1 MRPGGDGDTGRAGP
15 SLSTARGLTYRGAP
29 WYNYR
34 AMKQTALVVLLTV
47 SVAAAV
53 AVPWTAAS
61 ADLSTSAV
69 QTLAPCE
76 ARLLEGPRSEQFR
89 AHLERLTREPHVA
102 GSPASF
108 RVIEYL
114 EQSMRTAGLTVER
127 HEYDVYLPHH
137 VRSEAALVTPLRM
150 PLNNQENVVAED
162 RFSADP
168 ALGTGWGAFSGEGDV
183 TGPVVYV
190 NYGRKEDFET
200 LARAGVDVKGK
211 VVVARFG
218 GNFRGYK
225 AKYAEEAGAIGLIV
239 YTDPMDGGYVSGPV
253 YPEGRFANDSTVQ
266 RGSYLTL
273 DYTGDPLTPFE
284 PAYPSDSG
292 KAVTRLD
299 PADVAFHTIPVV
311 PLPYGS
317 AKEILQRMTGAPVP
331 AGWQGGLPFTYRLTG
346 PADLTVRLHVEQ
358 PRKLTR
364 VANVVGTI
372 EGREFP
378 DEWVI
383 FGSHHDAWGHGAT
396 DPNSGTAML
405 LTLADA
411 LGTLDGDCRP
421 RRTIKFA
428 HWDAEEFFIM
438 GSAEWVEEF
447 RDELREKAVAYINA
461 DSAVTGANFG
471 GSSSPSL
478 KRLMV
483 DAGRAVTHPD
493 TGSPVYAQWEARL
506 PRGQEPDFGN
516 LGGGSDHVPFY
527 SHIGIPAAGPG
538 MSGATPIYHSNYDT
552 FAWFERFGD
561 PKFEYGPTLARL
573 NGIVALRLA
582 SHDILPFD
590 LVRYATDL
598 ERHIGDLEGVAT
610 ERKRTGRFPALRA
623 ELKPLRAA
631 ADAFVAARDRRAT
644 RTSEH
649 LARINARLIQVERAL
664 VHEGGLP
671 FGAWNRSVYAS
682 PDPWSGYAAW
692 MLPGLRFQVEVG
704 TDAEVAAWE
713 QIYAERMRAL
723 TAAIQAATA
732 ALR

>member
-1 MRPGGDGDTGRAGP
+1 VSRFVVQLTPMKHAATALLLTGFGVMALDAGPAGPGGAG
-15 SLSTARGLTYRGAP
+15 TAQA
-29 WYNYR
+29 
-34 AMKQTALVVLLTV
+34 
-47 SVAAAV
+47 
-53 AVPWTAAS
+53 
-61 ADLSTSAV
+61 
-69 QTLAPCE
+69 LAPCE
-76 ARLLEGPRSEQFR
+76 ARLLELPQPDQFR
-89 AHLERLTREPHVA
+89 RHLEALTREPHVA
-102 GSPASF
+102 GSPESF

-114 EQSMRTAGLTVER
+114 EDAMRKAGLQVQR
-127 HEYDVYLPHH
+127 FEYDVYLPHH
-137 VRSEAALVTPLRM
+137 VSADVALVTPLRM
-150 PLNNQENVVAED
+150 PLNNQENILPED

-168 ALGTGWGAFSGEGDV
+168 RLGTGWNAFSGSGDV
-183 TGPVVYV
+183 TGEVVFAS
-190 NYGRKEDFET
+190 YGRKEDFEA
-200 LARAGVDVKGK
+200 LARMGVDVKGK
-211 VVVARFG
+211 VVVARYG

-225 AKYAEEAGAIGLIV
+225 AKYAEEAGAIGLVI
-239 YTDPMDGGYVSGPV
+239 YTDPADGGYVSGPV
-253 YPEGRFANDSTVQ
+253 YPEGRFANDSTIQ
-266 RGSYLTL
+266 RGSLLTL

-284 PAYPSDSG
+284 PAYTTDSG
-292 KAVTRLD
+292 KPVNRLD
-299 PADVAFHTIPVV
+299 PSDVAFHTIPVA

-317 AKEILQRMTGAPVP
+317 AQEILKRMAGAPVP

-346 PADLTVRLHVEQ
+346 GPDLTIRVRVEQ
-358 PRKLTR
+358 PRRLTR
-364 VANVVGTI
+364 VANVIGTM

-383 FGSHHDAWGHGAT
+383 FGSHHDAWGFGAT

-405 LTLADA
+405 LTLGDA
-411 LGTLDGDCRP
+411 LGQLEGECRP
-421 RRTIKFA
+421 RRTIKIA

-447 RDELREKAVAYINA
+447 RDELHEKAVAYINA
-461 DSAVTGANFG
+461 DSAVTGPNFG

-483 DAGRAVTHPD
+483 DAARTVTHPD
-493 TGSPVYAQWEARL
+493 TDGPVYAQWEARL
-506 PRGQEPDFGN
+506 PPGQEPDFGN

-527 SHIGIPAAGPG
+527 SHVGIPSAGPG

-561 PKFEYGPTLARL
+561 PRFEYGPTLARL

-582 SHDILPFD
+582 GHDIIPFD

-598 ERHIGDLEGVAT
+598 ERHIGDLERVAA
-610 ERKRTGRFPALRA
+610 ERERTATRFPALRT

-631 ADAFVAARDRRAT
+631 AEAFRLARDRRAT
-644 RTSEH
+644 RTTGQ

-664 VHEGGLP
+664 VHDGGLP

-692 MLPGLRFQVEVG
+692 MLPGLRYQVEVG
-704 TDAEVAAWE
+704 TDAEVADWE
-713 QIYAERMRAL
+713 RIYAERMRAL

>member
-1 MRPGGDGDTGRAGP
+1 
-15 SLSTARGLTYRGAP
+15 
-29 WYNYR
+29 
-34 AMKQTALVVLLTV
+34 MKQTALVSALAAL
-47 SVAAAV
+47 VAAAV
-53 AVPWTAAS
+53 TAAS
-61 ADLSTSAV
+61 PDATAAA
-69 QTLAPCE
+69 QTAPPALAACE
-76 ARLLEGPRSEQFR
+76 ARLLELPRPEQFR
-89 AHLERLTREPHVA
+89 AHLEALTREPHVA
-102 GSPASF
+102 GSPESF

-114 EQSMRTAGLTVER
+114 EKAMGAAGLKVER
-127 HEYDVYLPHH
+127 FEYDVYLPHP

-150 PLNNQENVVAED
+150 PLNNQENILAED
-162 RFSADP
+162 RFSNDP
-168 ALGTGWGAFSGEGDV
+168 RLGPGWAAFSGSGDV
-183 TGPVVYV
+183 TGQVVYA

-200 LARAGVDVKGK
+200 LARAGIEVKGK

-225 AKYAEEAGAIGLIV
+225 AKYAQEAGAIGLIT
-239 YTDPMDGGYVSGPV
+239 YTDPADGGYMAGPV
-253 YPEGRFANDSTVQ
+253 YPEDRFANDSTVQ

-284 PAYPSDSG
+284 PAYTTDSG
-292 KAVTRLD
+292 KPVTRLD
-299 PADVAFHTIPVV
+299 PDDVAFHTIPVV

-346 PADLTVRLHVEQ
+346 PADLTVRVHVEQ

-396 DPNSGTAML
+396 DPNGGTAML

-438 GSAEWVEEF
+438 GSAEWAEEL
-447 RDELREKAVAYINA
+447 RDELATKTVAYINA
-461 DSAVTGANFG
+461 DSAVTGPNFG

-483 DAGRAVTHPD
+483 DAARAVTHPD
-493 TGSPVYAQWEARL
+493 TGQPVYAQWEARL

-538 MSGATPIYHSNYDT
+538 MGGSTPIYHSNYDT
-552 FAWFERFGD
+552 FAWYERFGD
-561 PKFEYGPTLARL
+561 PKFVYGPTLARL
-573 NGIVALRLA
+573 NGIVAMRLA
-582 SHDILPFD
+582 SSDVIPFD

-598 ERHIGDLEGVAT
+598 ERHVGDLEGVAAG
-610 ERKRTGRFPALRA
+610 RNRTQGRFSALRA

-631 ADAFVAARDRRAT
+631 AEAFVTARDRRAT
-644 RTSEH
+644 RTAEQ
-649 LARINARLIQVERAL
+649 LARVNARLIQVERAL

-692 MLPGLRFQVEVG
+692 MLPGLRYQVEVG
-704 TDAEVAAWE
+704 TDAEVAEWE
-713 QIYAERMRAL
+713 RIYAERMRAL
-723 TAAIQAATA
+723 TAAIQAATT

>member
-1 MRPGGDGDTGRAGP
+1 
-15 SLSTARGLTYRGAP
+15 
-29 WYNYR
+29 
-34 AMKQTALVVLLTV
+34 MKQTLFAVLLTT
-47 SVAAAV
+47 SVTAAV
-53 AVPWTAAS
+53 TVPWTAAS
-61 ADLSTSAV
+61 TEATTGAL

-76 ARLLEGPRSEQFR
+76 ARLLEMPRPEQFKK
-89 AHLERLTREPHVA
+89 HLEMLTREPHVA
-102 GSPASF
+102 GSPESL
-108 RVIEYL
+108 RVVEYL
-114 EQSMRTAGLTVER
+114 EQAMGAAGLKVER
-127 HEYDVYLPHH
+127 HEYDVYLPQH
-137 VRSEAALVTPLRM
+137 VRSEAALVTPQRM
-150 PLNNQENVVAED
+150 PLNNQENVFAED
-162 RFSADP
+162 RFSSDP
-168 ALGTGWGAFSGEGDV
+168 RLRSGWGAFSGEGDV
-183 TGPVVYV
+183 TGEVVYA
-190 NYGRKEDFET
+190 NYGRKEDFDT
-200 LARAGVDVKGK
+200 LAKAGVDVKGK

-225 AKYAEEAGAIGLIV
+225 AKYAEQAGAIGLIT
-239 YTDPMDGGYVSGPV
+239 YTDPADGGYMSGPV

-284 PAYPSDSG
+284 PAYPADSG
-292 KAVTRLD
+292 KAVRRLD
-299 PADVAFHTIPVV
+299 PDDVAFHTIPVM

-317 AKEILQRMTGAPVP
+317 AKEILQRMTGTPVP

-346 PADLTVRLHVEQ
+346 PPELTVRVHVEQ

-411 LGTLDGDCRP
+411 LGQMDGDCRP
-421 RRTIKFA
+421 RRTIKIA

-447 RDELREKAVAYINA
+447 RDDLATKAVAYING

-471 GSSSPSL
+471 GSSAPSL

-483 DAGRAVTHPD
+483 DAGRAVMHPD
-493 TGSPVYAQWEARL
+493 TGGPVYEQWEARL
-506 PRGQEPDFGN
+506 PRGTEPDFGN

-527 SHIGIPAAGPG
+527 SHIGIPSAGPG
-538 MSGATPIYHSNYDT
+538 MSGATPIYHSNHDT
-552 FAWFERFGD
+552 LAWYERFAD
-561 PKFEYGPTLARL
+561 PKFVYGPTLARL

-582 SHDILPFD
+582 SSDIIPFD
-590 LVRYATDL
+590 LARYATDL
-598 ERHIGDLEGVAT
+598 ERHVTDLERVAI
-610 ERKRTGRFPALRA
+610 ERGRAGRFPALRA

-631 ADAFVAARDRRAT
+631 ADAFIAARDRRAT
-644 RTSEH
+644 RTPEQ
-649 LARINARLIQVERAL
+649 LARVNARLIQVERAL
-664 VHEGGLP
+664 VHESGLP

-692 MLPGLRFQVEVG
+692 MLPGLRYQVEVG
-704 TDAEVAAWE
+704 TDAEVAEWE
-713 QIYAERMRAL
+713 QIYTERMRAL
-723 TAAIQAATA
+723 TAAIQAATV

>member
-1 MRPGGDGDTGRAGP
+1 MAVMHR
-15 SLSTARGLTYRGAP
+15 LV
-29 WYNYR
+29 
-34 AMKQTALVVLLTV
+34 ALPVLCL
-47 SVAAAV
+47 AAV
-53 AVPWTAAS
+53 LPLAAS
-61 ADLSTSAV
+61 PPPAAQAPPSAAL
-69 QTLAPCE
+69 TACE
-76 ARLLEGPRSEQFR
+76 SRLLELPRPEQFKR
-89 AHLERLTREPHVA
+89 HHEMLTREPHVA

-108 RVIEYL
+108 RVVEYL
-114 EQSMRTAGLTVER
+114 EEAMRTAGLTVER
-127 HEYDVYLPHH
+127 FEYDVYLPQH
-137 VRSEAALVTPLRM
+137 VSADVALVTPVRM
-150 PLNNQENVVAED
+150 PLNNQENILAED

-168 ALGTGWGAFSGEGDV
+168 ALGSGWNAFSGSGDV
-183 TGPVVYV
+183 TGEVVFAHH
-190 NYGRKEDFET
+190 GRKEDFEALAT
-200 LARAGVDVKGK
+200 LGVDVKGK
-211 VVVARFG
+211 VVIARYG

-225 AKYAEEAGAIGLIV
+225 AKYAQEAGAIGLII
-239 YTDPMDGGYVSGPV
+239 YTDPADGGYVSGPV

-266 RGSYLTL
+266 RGSLLTL
-273 DYTGDPLTPFE
+273 DYTGDPLTPFT
-284 PAYPSDSG
+284 PAYTAHSG
-292 KAVTRLD
+292 KPVKRLD
-299 PADVAFHTIPVV
+299 PSEVAFHTIPVV

-317 AKEILQRMTGAPVP
+317 AKEILSRMTGEPVP

-346 PADLTVRLHVEQ
+346 PSDLTVRVRVEQ
-358 PRKLTR
+358 PRTLTR

-383 FGSHHDAWGHGAT
+383 FGSHHDAWGFGAT

-411 LGTLDGDCRP
+411 LGALDGDCRP
-421 RRTIKFA
+421 RRTIKIA

-447 RDELREKAVAYINA
+447 RDELHTKAVAYING
-461 DSAVTGANFG
+461 DSAVTGPNFG

-483 DAGRAVTHPD
+483 DAARAVTHPD
-493 TGSPVYAQWEARL
+493 TGAPVYAQWEARL
-506 PRGQEPDFGN
+506 PSGTTPDFGN

-527 SHIGIPAAGPG
+527 SHVGIPSAGPG
-538 MSGATPIYHSNYDT
+538 MSGSTPIYHSNYDT
-552 FAWFERFGD
+552 RAWFERFGD
-561 PKFEYGPTLARL
+561 PKSTYGPTLARL

-582 SHDILPFD
+582 GRDILPFD
-590 LVRYATDL
+590 LPRYATDL
-598 ERHIGDLEGVAT
+598 ERHVGDLERVAAQRG
-610 ERKRTGRFPALRA
+610 RKGAFGALRA

-631 ADAFVAARDRRAT
+631 AETFEAGVARVGS
-644 RTSEH
+644 RTPEA

-664 VHEGGLP
+664 VHDGGLP

-692 MLPGLRFQVEVG
+692 MLPGLRYQVEVG
-704 TDAEVAAWE
+704 TDAQVAEWE

-723 TAAIQAATA
+723 TAAIQGATA